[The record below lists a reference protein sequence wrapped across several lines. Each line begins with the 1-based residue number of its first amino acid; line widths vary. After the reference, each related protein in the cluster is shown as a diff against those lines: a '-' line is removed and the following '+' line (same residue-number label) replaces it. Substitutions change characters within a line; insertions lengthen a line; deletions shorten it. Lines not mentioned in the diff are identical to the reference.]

1 MIRQFAN
8 RITSF
13 LIQENIILRDDAEIY
28 RYGTEQILI
37 NLMTFVVI
45 GILATIT
52 GTWIETIFFFAGLI
66 PIRMVAGGYHAK
78 TPRRCNVLT
87 FSVYI
92 ANMILIHLTGN
103 HMTYLLSYTGYV
115 IILTIILLFAPVDH
129 KNRVLNG
136 VEITK
141 VRRDSRIIGAV
152 IIGFCMVIS
161 ALFKSE
167 NVFSTSM
174 MMGALT
180 ASVSLFIGSLA
191 RGGEKYEKVEVL
203 E

>member
-1 MIRQFAN
+1 
-8 RITSF
+8 
-13 LIQENIILRDDAEIY
+13 
-28 RYGTEQILI
+28 
-37 NLMTFVVI
+37 MTFVVI

-92 ANMILIHLTGN
+92 ANMILIHLMGN
-103 HMTYLLSYTGYV
+103 HMMYLLSYTGYA

-129 KNRVLNG
+129 KNRVLDG

-141 VRRDSRIIGAV
+141 ARRDSRIIGAV
-152 IIGFCMVIS
+152 IIGFCMVIP

-167 NVFSTSM
+167 NIFSTSM

-191 RGGEKYEKVEVL
+191 RGGEKYEEAEISK
-203 E
+203 